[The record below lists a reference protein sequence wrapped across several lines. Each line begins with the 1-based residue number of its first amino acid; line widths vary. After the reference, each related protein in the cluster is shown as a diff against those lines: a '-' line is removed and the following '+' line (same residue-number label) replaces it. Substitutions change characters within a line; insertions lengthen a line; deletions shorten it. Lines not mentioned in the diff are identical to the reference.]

1 MATSEQDLKEL
12 EAAIR
17 LLSGNARKTSKD
29 VSTFGGL
36 IFRTG
41 GQSKTSADQLQKM
54 VTAMKAVVPASGQ
67 SFAKTKALAQAEL
80 ALANMRIQAA
90 SSSFALTGNLK
101 KSLNA
106 VEQFGT
112 QQTKVW
118 QASLANM
125 IKPSDAM
132 MKSLTFMA
140 PNFVRAQ
147 AGAQN
152 LGAGMLKLN
161 MAALGLGGGL
171 SLVQFLFSVLA
182 SAARGTAETYKTLT
196 GAIGINAT
204 TVSQSSALYSSARL
218 AGALLGATQE
228 DVIAT
233 TKALSAG
240 FVINKKAMQDLGET
254 AGVDVGA
261 AVGEFI
267 GLTKAAGL
275 SSQAANQLAVSLVTA
290 GGRITSLPNQFAR
303 LQLAVDQTGLTTDI
317 LANSIAGI
325 APLSVASSQ
334 STERLLNTFAGFS
347 QSFDKSN
354 DVMLR
359 SAREHGQFTR
369 FGRAMQGFAQAV
381 TQISFPEMLAFGRGG
396 AGMAGVN
403 PERALQEA
411 LETPRS
417 DILLNLIN
425 QTMGQADTKLG
436 KVFVGTALLEKR
448 FGMDALKAR
457 DLTAM
462 ILGLQEQEAQARG
475 ADQKAQVEATK
486 DQIRTS
492 AAMTS
497 LIQNPIERI
506 RDIAESILG
515 AVLDLIAFFRGRGGV
530 LGRVL
535 LGASRSGAAFRPSAE
550 SQ

>member
-1 MATSEQDLKEL
+1 MRSLTGTAKK
-12 EAAIR
+12 A
-17 LLSGNARKTSKD
+17 SKD
-29 VSTFGGL
+29 VTSFGGL
-36 IFRTG
+36 IFKTG
-41 GQSKTSADQLQKM
+41 GQSKATADQLQKM
-54 VTAMKAVVPASGQ
+54 ITAMKAVTPASGQ
-67 SFAKTKALAQAEL
+67 AFVQTKALAQAEL
-80 ALANMRIQAA
+80 ALANMRVQAA
-90 SSSFALTGNLK
+90 AGSLALTGNLT

-125 IKPSDAM
+125 IKPSAEM
-132 MKSLTFMA
+132 SKALTFMA

-152 LGAGMLKLN
+152 VGAGMLKLN
-161 MAALGLGGGL
+161 AAALGLTAGFSIL
-171 SLVQFLFSVLA
+171 QFVLSVLA

-204 TVSQSSALYSSARL
+204 TVSQSSAVYSSARL

-228 DVIAT
+228 DVLAT
-233 TKALSAG
+233 TKALAEG
-240 FVINKKAMQDLGET
+240 FVINKRSMEAFG
-254 AGVDVGA
+254 GVDVGA
-261 AVGEFI
+261 SIGEFI
-267 GLTKAAGL
+267 GLTKAMGL
-275 SSQAANQLAVSLVTA
+275 SGQAANQLAVSLVTA
-290 GGRITSLPNQFAR
+290 GADMRTLPDQVAR
-303 LQLAVDQTGLTTDI
+303 LQVAVDQTGLTTGI
-317 LANSIAGI
+317 LADSIAGI
-325 APLSVASSQ
+325 APLSTASSQ
-334 STERLLNTFAGFS
+334 STERLLATFAGFS

-354 DVMLR
+354 DTMIR
-359 SAREHGQFTR
+359 AAREHGQFTR
-369 FGRAMQGFAQAV
+369 FSRAMQGFSQAV

-396 AGMAGVN
+396 AGLAGVE
-403 PERALQEA
+403 PGKALELA

-425 QTMGQADTKLG
+425 RTMGQADTKLG

-462 ILGLQEQEAQARG
+462 ILGLQEQEAQART

-497 LIQNPIERI
+497 LIQNPLERL
-506 RDIAESILG
+506 RDIAESILT

-530 LGRVL
+530 LSRVL
-535 LGASRSGAAFRPSAE
+535 LGAARSGAAFRPSSE
-550 SQ
+550 S